1 MLPSEQT
8 LSVMHSEDRNIE
20 ANFSVYMGTPMEY
33 WGVNYQDRYTLIQ
46 DATHDTRCFVSF
58 MIMFD
63 SLICCKFHSTA
74 EVTMGDVF

>member
-46 DATHDTRCFVSF
+46 DATHDTRCY
-58 MIMFD
+58 
-63 SLICCKFHSTA
+63 T
-74 EVTMGDVF
+74 